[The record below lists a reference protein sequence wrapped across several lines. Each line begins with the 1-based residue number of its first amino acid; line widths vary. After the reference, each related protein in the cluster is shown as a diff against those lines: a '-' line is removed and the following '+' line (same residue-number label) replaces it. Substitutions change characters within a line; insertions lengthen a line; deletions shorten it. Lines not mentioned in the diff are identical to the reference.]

1 MNLEEILSLCPSILA
16 AINLVLLLFTLKKY
30 LQQPHDTMIERI
42 ARIEEDVKE
51 LKGQQEQDRNKFK
64 DQQKQDR
71 IRFKEQM
78 ITNEV
83 IIKSVLALIE
93 FEIQY
98 CITENKEP
106 TDSLELARKDLN
118 AFLSKR
124 GTERE
129 YEDI

>member
-1 MNLEEILSLCPSILA
+1 MNLQEILSLCPSILA
-16 AINLVLLLFTLKKY
+16 AINLILLLFTLKKY

-42 ARIEEDVKE
+42 AKIEEDVKE
-51 LKGQQEQDRNKFK
+51 LKGQQKQDRN
-64 DQQKQDR
+64 
-71 IRFKEQM
+71 RFKEQM
-78 ITNEV
+78 KTNEV

-98 CITENKEP
+98 CLMENKEP
-106 TDSLELARKDLN
+106 TESLELARKDLN

-124 GTERE
+124 GNDRE